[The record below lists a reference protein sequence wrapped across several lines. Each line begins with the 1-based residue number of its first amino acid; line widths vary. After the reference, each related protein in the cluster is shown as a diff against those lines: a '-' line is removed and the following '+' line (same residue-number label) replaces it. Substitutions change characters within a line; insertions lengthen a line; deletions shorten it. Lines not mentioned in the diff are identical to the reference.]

1 MFYNSSKIRG
11 RSTELVG
18 ALFKGPRLKLA
29 IGGAIVLAVAVTAT
43 LAGIFTNISEAQTP
57 IQPKSI
63 GFVDAPAPFE
73 NAPASVRI
81 YNAVVNQG
89 TRPFTSTVVTTVDD
103 VDEVTATVTVGVL
116 DGTLPVGEMVTL
128 SLSTADGSVE
138 IELARLAEAGID
150 EARLISAG
158 INKVELVAKA
168 GIDYVAISGMT
179 ITLSSTNPTMD
190 IPITILTTD
199 NNDDVLSPDKI
210 FSVVLS
216 ETSLPAGFTLDPAR
230 LRTDVAIRDNDIA
243 IGFDERSYSVKED
256 VGTVEV
262 CVALYHPAGSVD
274 IPLTGGTAIVAV
286 VTTVPG
292 TATEVHYTRR
302 AGFDIALFFDNAG
315 RRECFDIDITDNDV
329 LDGARLKEF
338 YLTLENDPFTDP
350 PIAGGLYNPVRN
362 RVKITI
368 EDDDPAELGVVDT
381 SDPDKGPLTA
391 HTVVVDEGNLAT
403 NLTVTV
409 GVLHGGLPSEVATFI
424 LSTEDGSAKA
434 GTDYV
439 AISDM
444 EIQVNSQI
452 GTVDIPIAI
461 TSDNDLIAED
471 DKTFNIVLKAKSGSP
486 LPDDE
491 FTALPAGGLRVPV
504 VIKDNDAVIGFEE
517 TLITVR
523 EGEDLSTRVTV
534 KILKGGLPAGTEAE
548 LILDARDVNDDAAAT
563 ARIPDDFQGVSTNR
577 VTLSNTVTS
586 AQSNSIGIINAD
598 TFRSPRVKNFFV
610 DATAFSLPQGATLDP
625 DRSRVEV
632 RIVDKDDPAKIGF
645 ENLTYEVIEN
655 REMVTLTVKNLG
667 GELISGA
674 VATVRLTTSDGSALA
689 GTNGDYI
696 ANTRDIQLSRQMSVV
711 EVTIPIVDNEDEEPD
726 KSFFVDLDVVGS
738 LPFAVELA
746 TDMTTAEVTIKDGDA
761 TIGFELQS
769 YSILENGGQQE
780 VAIEVKSGKL
790 AEQISVGLRTEP
802 GTAQPGSNNDYIH
815 TEEDLVLSPTQLRDA
830 AVIPINLD
838 RFAEGT
844 ERFYAVLSDAGLP
857 KGVKIATGVT
867 RAEVAI
873 EDEIIVT
880 IGFVN
885 APYSVPEEAGGVT
898 ISIEILSEGVTLAK
912 EVKVGYEITIDGVEA
927 SEDLQVTTGAVTF
940 EVSDGAGTRRDV
952 WIPVIDDSRIEIDE
966 IFEVELALLTTGT
979 DAIAAQ
985 LNPGTAN
992 ITVTDNESVPVSFGA
1007 SKYDVS
1013 EDAGS
1018 VRVQAMIVDASTLPT
1033 GYGDVEV
1040 HYRIEPGSAQSGADY
1055 TDMSGMITLSAA
1067 NPSMFIEIP
1076 IIDDDVPEVQESFR
1090 VILSD
1095 TPGFEVVA
1103 AETLVEILND
1113 DVTLVTVR
1121 RVGADSGPVN
1131 EGDTI
1136 MLEATLA
1143 KTGALAIEDLV
1154 VTVAARP
1161 RVSNPDGGT
1170 AADVTILDG
1179 MSPAIVMIAMGTSIA
1194 TFTVSVENDN
1204 DAEYAETVNIYVSH
1218 VGVGQI
1224 MDDGYDLTI
1233 ASDAAD
1239 KITVT
1244 SLEVLDTTYKLV
1256 EEGTAAIV
1264 RITLSG
1270 TLPDR
1275 TPVNSLSLV
1284 LSDSANDNLDVAIQA
1299 LDIASALKIANSVDV
1314 TVTLLPDD
1322 LLEGPEEIEL
1332 ELQVNSGDP
1341 DLADVLDVSGASDS
1355 FMLADADSGEVSIVA
1370 LPKTSYNE
1378 SEDVTVTVSLPS
1390 GLTAGNAIT
1399 VRYTL
1404 GFPSGEASA
1413 GDIDGIPSDSL
1424 VNFSNSFTI
1433 PKGATMAI
1441 FTIDLKDD
1449 SDVEET
1455 EQLNVWLSAA
1465 MIGTVDVGFDD
1476 TTVRLMILDNEPT
1489 EYTFVDGDGEV
1500 SEGSNDYTYTV
1511 RLRRVGRLPDG
1522 GDGMVPYTA
1531 SGSGSSPAS
1540 AADFG
1545 AAFPTGNF
1553 EFSGYDTRSAL
1564 TMLTVA
1570 DDNEVEGDETFQII
1584 LTGPG
1589 RTETHPVTLADN
1601 DVPVIDIERVSGSGS
1616 VAEGS
1621 SVQFIARL
1629 VNAAPSG
1636 AIEDLTVNLITG
1648 AISTVSAGD
1657 VRFMVN
1663 GVMTS
1668 SVRIS
1673 MGMSETEMFTVFIVD
1688 DKLAEFDEQVVIEA
1702 ESVTSPTLGNNANTG
1717 SDYSFEVT
1725 SDDKITAEIEVDDT
1739 REDAGQARITIKLS
1753 QALPENVPARSLMLN
1768 LENDTERQ
1776 DDLSGLPV
1784 DVTDQLRRSSPTQ
1797 SPAEVSTVVMVN
1809 LTDDSRLEINEIVR
1823 LLLQADSTLMPN
1835 LTTLLDDVRGS
1846 FEIIDDE
1853 SGIVQLVPPP
1863 DPDLEYYESEGGN
1876 NNKGIGNNIA
1886 QTLEF
1891 EFRLPDGVIAD
1902 VPVVVYYSMGVA
1914 EIGSGSE
1921 TAYGPVLA
1929 PGFAQGLALPRG
1941 FAQAPRL
1948 SVTID
1953 PGKTRAILRVTLPN
1967 DDKAEVTELL
1977 TVRLDDVE
1985 ATGVPRVEVDQS
1997 MDETVITILDDEDP
2011 VLQIIGS
2018 GEIDEDD
2025 GSYMVQLRRLG
2036 RIDQDGKIPYTIVG
2050 QGADEGDFV
2059 GALTGDFEFDG
2070 YEPVSK
2076 QVILILDDDSSAES
2090 SKTFQIRVQEVD
2102 PTTMRMIPVRY
2113 VAPVTYAPYVDPAT
2127 GMPVSGFAVMLL
2139 DSDPADFFGALPPT
2153 GGPVLPVWLLVV
2165 LLLTGVAL
2173 LVPALRR
2180 I

>member
-18 ALFKGPRLKLA
+18 SLFKGPRLKLA
-29 IGGAIVLAVAVTAT
+29 IGGAILLAVAVTAT
-43 LAGIFTNISEAQTP
+43 LAGIFTNISEAQIP
-57 IQPKSI
+57 IQPNSI

-89 TRPFTSTVVTTVDD
+89 TRPFTSTVTTTVDD
-103 VDEVTATVTVGVL
+103 VNEATATVTVGVL
-116 DGTLPVGEMVTL
+116 DGTLSAGEMVTL

-138 IELARLAEAGID
+138 TELARLAASGITETHLTAAGIKK
-150 EARLISAG
+150 E
-158 INKVELVAKA
+158 ELVAKA

-179 ITLSSTNPTMD
+179 IILSNTNPTVD

-256 VGTVEV
+256 VGIVDV
-262 CVALYHPAGSVD
+262 CVGLYHPAGSVD

-286 VTTVPG
+286 VTTVAG
-292 TATEVHYTRR
+292 TATENHYTRR

-329 LDGARLKEF
+329 LDGARFKEF
-338 YLTLENDPFTDP
+338 YLTLENDPFTSP
-350 PIAGGLYNPVRN
+350 PIAGGIYNPVRN

-368 EDDDPAELGVVDT
+368 EDDDPAELGVVDI
-381 SDPDKGPLTA
+381 SDPDKGPLAA

-409 GVLHGGLPSEVATFI
+409 GVLHGGLPSEVVTFI
-424 LSTEDGSAKA
+424 LSTEDGSAKD

-439 AISDM
+439 AIPDM

-461 TSDNDLIAED
+461 TSDNDLITAE
-471 DKTFNIVLKAKSGSP
+471 DKTFTIVLRAKSGSP
-486 LPDDE
+486 LPAE
-491 FTALPAGGLRVPV
+491 FKSLPVGGLRVPV

-534 KILKGGLPAGTEAE
+534 KILKAGLSAGTEAE
-548 LILDARDVNDDAAAT
+548 LILDARDAADDAAAT
-563 ARIPDDFQGVSTNR
+563 ARIPDDFQGIATNR
-577 VTLSNTVTS
+577 VTLSNTITS
-586 AQSNSIGIINAD
+586 AQSNPIGIINAD

-610 DATAFSLPQGATLDP
+610 DATANNLPQGVTLDP

-667 GELISGA
+667 GEFPAYST
-674 VATVRLTTSDGSALA
+674 ATVRLTTSDGTAMA

-696 ANTRDIQLSRQMSVV
+696 AITRDIQLSSQMTVV
-711 EVTIPIVDNEDEEPD
+711 EVTIPIVDNENEEPD
-726 KSFFVDLDVVGS
+726 KSFFVDLDVVEP

-746 TDMTTAEVTIKDGDA
+746 SDMTTAEVTILDGDA

-790 AEQISVGLRTEP
+790 AEPVTVRLATEDRDAEAP
-802 GTAQPGSNNDYIH
+802 DDYIH
-815 TEEDLVLSPTQLRDA
+815 TEEDLELSSTQLRDA

-838 RFAEGT
+838 QIAEGT

-857 KGVKIATGVT
+857 KGVKIAAGIT

-880 IGFVN
+880 IGFKD
-885 APYSVPEEAGGVT
+885 APYSVSEEAGGVT
-898 ISIEILSEGVTLAK
+898 ITVEIASEGITLAK
-912 EVKVGYEITIDGVEA
+912 EIKVGYEITIDGVEA
-927 SEDLQVTTGAVTF
+927 SEDLQVTAGTVTF
-940 EVSDGAGTRRDV
+940 EVSDGARTRRDV
-952 WIPVIDDSRIEIDE
+952 WVPVIDDSRIEIDE
-966 IFEVELALLTTGT
+966 IFEVELALLTTGAN
-979 DAIAAQ
+979 AIAAQ

-992 ITVTDNESVPVSFGA
+992 ITVTDNESVPVSFG
-1007 SKYDVS
+1007 SSRYDVS
-1013 EDAGS
+1013 ENAGS

-1040 HYRIEPGSAQSGADY
+1040 HYRIESGSAQSGADY
-1055 TDMSGMITLSAA
+1055 TDMSGTITLTAA
-1067 NPSMFIEIP
+1067 NSSMFIEIP
-1076 IIDDDVPEVQESFR
+1076 IIDDDMPEALESFR
-1090 VILSD
+1090 IVLSD
-1095 TPGFEVVA
+1095 SPGFEVVA
-1103 AETLVEILND
+1103 AETFVDILND

-1121 RVGADSGPVN
+1121 RVGAESGPVN

-1143 KTGALAIEDLV
+1143 EAGALAIEDLV

-1170 AADVTILDG
+1170 AADVNLP
-1179 MSPAIVMIAMGTSIA
+1179 SPPTVMIAMGTSIA
-1194 TFTVSVENDN
+1194 TFTVSAENDN
-1204 DAEYAETVNIYVSH
+1204 DAEYAETVNIYVSQ
-1218 VGVGQI
+1218 VNNADP

-1239 KITVT
+1239 RITVT
-1244 SLEVLDTTYKLV
+1244 SLEVLDTTYRLV

-1275 TPVNSLSLV
+1275 TPANSLSLV

-1322 LLEGPEEIEL
+1322 LLEGTEEIEL

-1355 FMLADADSGEVSIVA
+1355 FMLADADASQVVSIAA
-1370 LPKTSYNE
+1370 LSKTAYLENE
-1378 SEDVTVTVSLPS
+1378 DIELTVQLPN

-1413 GDIDGIPSDSL
+1413 GDIDGIPSDSS
-1424 VNFSNSFTI
+1424 VNFSDSFTI

-1441 FTIDLKDD
+1441 FTIDLKED

-1465 MIGTVDVGFDD
+1465 MIGTMDVNVDS
-1476 TTVRLMILDNEPT
+1476 TSVRLMILDTAPT

-1522 GDGMVPYTA
+1522 GDGMVPIR
-1531 SGSGSSPAS
+1531 SP
-1540 AADFG
+1540 
-1545 AAFPTGNF
+1545 
-1553 EFSGYDTRSAL
+1553 
-1564 TMLTVA
+1564 
-1570 DDNEVEGDETFQII
+1570 
-1584 LTGPG
+1584 
-1589 RTETHPVTLADN
+1589 
-1601 DVPVIDIERVSGSGS
+1601 
-1616 VAEGS
+1616 VAEA
-1621 SVQFIARL
+1621 AR
-1629 VNAAPSG
+1629 
-1636 AIEDLTVNLITG
+1636 
-1648 AISTVSAGD
+1648 
-1657 VRFMVN
+1657 
-1663 GVMTS
+1663 
-1668 SVRIS
+1668 
-1673 MGMSETEMFTVFIVD
+1673 
-1688 DKLAEFDEQVVIEA
+1688 
-1702 ESVTSPTLGNNANTG
+1702 
-1717 SDYSFEVT
+1717 
-1725 SDDKITAEIEVDDT
+1725 
-1739 REDAGQARITIKLS
+1739 
-1753 QALPENVPARSLMLN
+1753 PA
-1768 LENDTERQ
+1768 
-1776 DDLSGLPV
+1776 
-1784 DVTDQLRRSSPTQ
+1784 
-1797 SPAEVSTVVMVN
+1797 
-1809 LTDDSRLEINEIVR
+1809 
-1823 LLLQADSTLMPN
+1823 
-1835 LTTLLDDVRGS
+1835 
-1846 FEIIDDE
+1846 
-1853 SGIVQLVPPP
+1853 
-1863 DPDLEYYESEGGN
+1863 
-1876 NNKGIGNNIA
+1876 
-1886 QTLEF
+1886 
-1891 EFRLPDGVIAD
+1891 
-1902 VPVVVYYSMGVA
+1902 
-1914 EIGSGSE
+1914 
-1921 TAYGPVLA
+1921 
-1929 PGFAQGLALPRG
+1929 
-1941 FAQAPRL
+1941 
-1948 SVTID
+1948 
-1953 PGKTRAILRVTLPN
+1953 
-1967 DDKAEVTELL
+1967 
-1977 TVRLDDVE
+1977 
-1985 ATGVPRVEVDQS
+1985 
-1997 MDETVITILDDEDP
+1997 
-2011 VLQIIGS
+2011 
-2018 GEIDEDD
+2018 
-2025 GSYMVQLRRLG
+2025 
-2036 RIDQDGKIPYTIVG
+2036 
-2050 QGADEGDFV
+2050 
-2059 GALTGDFEFDG
+2059 
-2070 YEPVSK
+2070 
-2076 QVILILDDDSSAES
+2076 
-2090 SKTFQIRVQEVD
+2090 
-2102 PTTMRMIPVRY
+2102 
-2113 VAPVTYAPYVDPAT
+2113 
-2127 GMPVSGFAVMLL
+2127 
-2139 DSDPADFFGALPPT
+2139 
-2153 GGPVLPVWLLVV
+2153 
-2165 LLLTGVAL
+2165 
-2173 LVPALRR
+2173 
-2180 I
+2180 